1 MSIRF
6 MNWAWEQPI
15 YHPAQ
20 KLTLLAIAD
29 RANDDGDCWPG
40 IASLEAKCS
49 IPRRTLI
56 RALAALETGGYLTI
70 QHRAGNGS
78 GRKTNQY
85 RLNCTPIVDGQS
97 ATVALRGQ
105 SAKSGEAK
113 CQIREGKV
121 PKPGIGQS
129 AKSGGAK
136 CQSLAPN
143 PSVEPSSQPSVEPS
157 VGETRATRAEPPAA
171 TATQPAHSPPDEG
184 TRLVLDFILPADWR
198 KWAAGKRPDLDLTEE
213 AEKFADYWH
222 SQPDSKAFRKD
233 WAATWRSWI
242 RNAYGPRVTPAP
254 HGHQPPPDPSIQP
267 ETAGLRTELPAWM

>member
-70 QHRAGNGS
+70 QHRAGNGA

-85 RLNCTPIVDGQS
+85 RLNCIPIVDGQS
-97 ATVALRGQ
+97 ATVALSTGSQ
-105 SAKSGEAK
+105 K
-113 CQIREGKV
+113 KV
-121 PKPGIGQS
+121 SITP
-129 AKSGGAK
+129 
-136 CQSLAPN
+136 
-143 PSVEPSSQPSVEPS
+143 
-157 VGETRATRAEPPAA
+157 
-171 TATQPAHSPPDEG
+171 
-184 TRLVLDFILPADWR
+184 
-198 KWAAGKRPDLDLTEE
+198 
-213 AEKFADYWH
+213 
-222 SQPDSKAFRKD
+222 
-233 WAATWRSWI
+233 
-242 RNAYGPRVTPAP
+242 PRVVATIRSSP
-254 HGHQPPPDPSIQP
+254 
-267 ETAGLRTELPAWM
+267 